1 MAQTEVLVVGAGPTG
16 LVLALWL
23 KAFGVQFRIID
34 KAREPGMTSRALAM
48 HARTLE
54 FYRQLGVAD
63 QAINAGLKMIAAN
76 LWVRGRKAGRIPL
89 GDIGQGLSPYPFV
102 LILPQDVH
110 ERLLI
115 DRLTQSGVAVERPV
129 ELLSIEE
136 NEARVLARLSHGDGR
151 EETVEAQYVAGCD
164 GAHSILRDSLD
175 VGFPGGTYSHLF
187 YVADVT
193 ASGPVTDGE
202 LHVALDD
209 ADFLAVF
216 PLQGQGR
223 VRLVG
228 TIDGASEGRQHT
240 LSFQDVSKTA
250 IEHLRLSIGTVN
262 WFSTYRVHHRVAH
275 HFRRS
280 RTFLAGDA
288 AHIHSPVGGQGMNT
302 GIGDA
307 SNLAWKLADVLKGAG
322 KALLDSYEPE
332 RIPFARQLVQTTDRA
347 FTIVS
352 SDGPIARFVR
362 TEVVPR
368 VLPPLFE
375 LAAVRRAMFRTIS
388 QIGINYR
395 GSSLSSGQAGAV
407 AGGDRLPY
415 VPAASGPDNFA
426 ALASCSWQVHV
437 YGGNAVSLSEMC
449 TRHNLPLH
457 VFPWSEAAG
466 QAGLKE
472 GAAYLIRPDGYVG
485 FAEPEAERQKIAAY
499 FARLHLVSR
508 V

>member
-16 LVLALWL
+16 LALALWL
-23 KAFGVQFRIID
+23 KAFGIQFRIID
-34 KAREPGMTSRALAM
+34 KAREPGLTSRALAV

-54 FYRQLGVAD
+54 FYRQLGIADAAVA
-63 QAINAGLKMIAAN
+63 AGLKMIAAN
-76 LWVRGRKAGRIPL
+76 LWVRGHKAGRLAL
-89 GDIGQGLSPYPFV
+89 GDIGTGLSPYPYV

-110 ERLLI
+110 EQLLI
-115 DRLTQSGVAVERPV
+115 DHLAQSGVAVERPV
-129 ELLSIEE
+129 ELVAIDESET
-136 NEARVLARLSHGDGR
+136 RVLARLRHGEGK
-151 EETVEAQYVAGCD
+151 EETVEAQYVVGCD
-164 GAHSILRDSLD
+164 GAHSALREALA
-175 VGFPGGTYSHLF
+175 VGFPGGTYSHLY

-193 ASGPVTDGE
+193 ASGPVADGE

-216 PLQGQGR
+216 PLKGAGR

-228 TIDGASEGRQHT
+228 TIANQAEGQQDA
-240 LSFQDVSKTA
+240 LKFQDVSKVV
-250 IEHLRLSIGTVN
+250 IEHLRISIGAVN

-275 HFRRS
+275 HFRRG

-307 SNLAWKLADVLKGAG
+307 TNLAWKLAAVLRGSG
-322 KALLDSYEPE
+322 KELLDSYEPE
-332 RIPFARQLVQTTDRA
+332 RIAFARRLVETTDRA

-352 SDGPIARFVR
+352 SSGQIARFVR
-362 TEVVPR
+362 VELVPR
-368 VLPPLFE
+368 LLPPLFE
-375 LAAVRRAMFRTIS
+375 LTAVRRLMFRTVS

-395 GSSLSSGQAGAV
+395 GSPLSSGKAGTV

-415 VPAASGPDNFA
+415 VAAPPGRDNFT
-426 ALASCSWQVHV
+426 ALASLSWQVHV
-437 YGGNAVSLSEMC
+437 YGGDPVSLNETCS
-449 TRHNLPLH
+449 RLNVPLH
-457 VFPWSEAAG
+457 LFPWSEAAG
-466 QAGLKE
+466 AAGLKE
-472 GAAYLIRPDGYVG
+472 GAAYLVRPDGYVG
-485 FAEPEAERQKIAAY
+485 FAEPEAERQKLAAY